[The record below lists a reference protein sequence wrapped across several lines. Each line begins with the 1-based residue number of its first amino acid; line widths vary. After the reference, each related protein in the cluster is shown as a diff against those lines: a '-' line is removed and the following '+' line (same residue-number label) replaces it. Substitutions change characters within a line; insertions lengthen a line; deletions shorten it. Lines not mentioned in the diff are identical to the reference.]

1 MAVKRL
7 NSNMVGAG
15 DVSNAEHAYLNSI
28 SSNVQTQITGNN
40 LPAVGSSG
48 NVLTSDG
55 TNWASAAAGG
65 GGAWNV
71 IGTAVASNS
80 ASLTI
85 TGITSTYDTYAI
97 AISDIE
103 FSNNDVR
110 IDFRVGDSGGI
121 ETGSS
126 YRHHIQLLTSASTSY
141 SSRAEASG
149 TLANIGRDI
158 GTSTAGEGYS
168 SFFYLHG
175 PGDSTTFPHWTGTW
189 WSSDGDRAQ
198 GGTLIGSF
206 NSVIT
211 LDRVQIIPS
220 AGTFSTG
227 RMTVWGIAHA

>member
-1 MAVKRL
+1 MTITKVTDSVRDT
-7 NSNMVGAG
+7 VGVAKG
-15 DVSNAEHAYLNSI
+15 G
-28 SSNVQTQITGNN
+28 TG
-40 LPAVGSSG
+40 LTAVGTSG
-48 NVLTSDG
+48 NVLTSNG
-55 TNWASAAAGG
+55 SAWTSSAPAG
-65 GGAWNV
+65 GGAWTL
-71 IGTAVASNS
+71 IGTQVASSS
-80 ASLTI
+80 ASLTQ
-85 TGITSTYDTYAI
+85 TGLDSTYDTYAI

-103 FSNNDVR
+103 FSDNDVR

-149 TLANIGRDI
+149 TEANIGRDI
-158 GTSTAGEGYS
+158 GTTTAGEGYS
-168 SFFYLHG
+168 SLFYLHG

-220 AGTFSTG
+220 AGTFTTG
-227 RMTVWGIAHA
+227 RMTVWGISHG